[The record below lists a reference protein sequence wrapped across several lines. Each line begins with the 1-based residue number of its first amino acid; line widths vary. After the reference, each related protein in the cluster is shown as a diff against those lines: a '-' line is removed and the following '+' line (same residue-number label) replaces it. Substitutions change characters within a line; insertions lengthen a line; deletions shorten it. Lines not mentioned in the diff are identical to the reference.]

1 MTTQVTTQAAAIAR
15 PNLLRYTLRGN
26 ALVTATCGVLCLV
39 DAQPLAALTGIT
51 PPSILS
57 ALGMIMLV
65 YAAALLYITSQR
77 HIDRRMAIATVVLD
91 TLWVIASVALIVEG
105 WSTLTSAG
113 VWVVAIQAL
122 ITAVFA
128 DLQLFGVW
136 RVR

>member
-1 MTTQVTTQAAAIAR
+1 MTTQVATQAAPIAR

-26 ALVTATCGVLCLV
+26 AIVSAACGVLCLA

-51 PPSILS
+51 PSSIFS
-57 ALGMIMLV
+57 AVGMIMLV
-65 YAAALLYITSQR
+65 YAAALLDSTSRRQ
-77 HIDRRMAIATVVLD
+77 IDRRMAIATVVLD
-91 TLWVIASVALIVEG
+91 TLWVIASVALLVEG
-105 WSTLTSAG
+105 WSTLTSVG

-122 ITAVFA
+122 GTAAFA